1 MHEILS
7 KVALAITLIVYIIPG
22 LIAGFV
28 WFVYMPYLVLFD
40 KPKKRKKRV

>member
-7 KVALAITLIVYIIPG
+7 KIVIAIVYIVYIIPG

-28 WFVYMPYLVLFD
+28 WVVYMPYLVLFD
-40 KPKKRKKRV
+40 KPKKRKKR